1 MKSWFLKIFQW
12 HDPTSLAALSGMALN
27 FVTHRIELEVGI
39 PRSFRRESLS
49 SFFWVLGYPA
59 THEQFVALLCY
70 ETWTKYFTIW
80 NAQERISHRAF
91 NHSAYY
97 SHFVRYS
104 KERTLQ
110 SYGIEKRYFDIF
122 LSQGIAIAMKTHML
136 FRQAHIKVVKMRSRN
151 TLDNIRSK
159 DLQMWVFEC

>member
-1 MKSWFLKIFQW
+1 MIPQALQPCPAWLWTLLRTELSWRLGFRAPSEESRYRRSSGSSGTRPRTNNLWRYCVMKR
-12 HDPTSLAALSGMALN
+12 D
-27 FVTHRIELEVGI
+27 
-39 PRSFRRESLS
+39 
-49 SFFWVLGYPA
+49 
-59 THEQFVALLCY
+59 

-110 SYGIEKRYFDIF
+110 SYGMEKRYFDIF
-122 LSQGIAIAMKTHML
+122 LSQGTAIAMKTHML
-136 FRQAHIKVVKMRSRN
+136 LRQAHIKVVKMRSRN

-159 DLQMWVFEC
+159 DLQM